1 MFNFINTSRKIKGG
15 ENRKTEIQKKGVG
28 GGGIFIYVFIY
39 YNLQRWSKGVGVLG
53 CPLCHACP
61 CLAVLASRSHLHL
74 LAATPSTSSW
84 LPWLG
89 LEGHSAASPRCSQ
102 QG

>member
-1 MFNFINTSRKIKGG
+1 MFNFINTSRKNRGG

-53 CPLCHACP
+53 CPLRHACP
-61 CLAVLASRSHLHL
+61 CLAVLI
-74 LAATPSTSSW
+74 LAHAIT
-84 LPWLG
+84 LG
-89 LEGHSAASPRCSQ
+89 LLPLQPLLGSS
-102 QG
+102 G